1 MSTEEHITQLTA
13 QIMALQAQ
21 LACRSWSP
29 PPAPA
34 QPSAAPPPPP
44 KPPKVST
51 PSPFSGAQDDL
62 DRFKAEC
69 SLYLSMR
76 HSKFP
81 DEHSNVLFVLSYM
94 KGGTA
99 GPWATQ
105 RINSIL
111 YPSEAEEV
119 TWAGF
124 VSELDEMFADPNC
137 QATARRKLTT
147 LHQGDS
153 SVEELIREFEIH
165 GPISRLGNIG
175 LTDCFKQAIH
185 PRLHESIYHLEPMP
199 TTWLEWKHKASLL
212 DNQWRQF
219 RDTQL
224 KATSAKSSS
233 FHPSSVTPFTIA
245 ASSASSSKPSAPPV
259 PSGPQPMDLDCT
271 NPVKR
276 DPHSGLCF
284 NCGKPGHIMKVCRGP
299 RTQNV
304 QSVGDMPTPR
314 LAPKDLQLLV
324 ESVRV
329 AMVSSVPMMPP
340 CESEGEKTPGEE
352 GEKTP

>member
-1 MSTEEHITQLTA
+1 
-13 QIMALQAQ
+13 
-21 LACRSWSP
+21 
-29 PPAPA
+29 
-34 QPSAAPPPPP
+34 
-44 KPPKVST
+44 
-51 PSPFSGAQDDL
+51 
-62 DRFKAEC
+62 
-69 SLYLSMR
+69 
-76 HSKFP
+76 
-81 DEHSNVLFVLSYM
+81 M
-94 KGGTA
+94 KGGTT

-137 QATARRKLTT
+137 QATARRKLAT
-147 LHQGDS
+147 LRQGDS

-165 GPISRLGNIG
+165 GPISGLGNVG
-175 LTDCFKQAIH
+175 LVDRFEQAIH
-185 PRLHESIYHLEPMP
+185 PHLHESIYRLEPMP
-199 TTWLEWKHKASLL
+199 STWAEWKHKTSFL

-219 RDTQL
+219 RDTQP

-233 FHPSSVTPFTIA
+233 FCPSSIAPFAAA
-245 ASSASSSKPSAPPV
+245 ASSTSSSKPSAPPA
-259 PSGPQPMDLDCT
+259 PSGPQPMDLDRT

-284 NCGKPGHIMKVCRGP
+284 NCGKPGHIAKVCRGP

-304 QSVGDMPTPR
+304 QSVNDMPTPR
-314 LAPKDLQLLV
+314 LSPKDLQLLV

-329 AMVSSVPMMPP
+329 VMVSSAVD
-340 CESEGEKTPGEE
+340 T
-352 GEKTP
+352 